1 MMKAPVLT
9 RLLAAALVVTPALG
23 QAAAAQDVTTPLAE
37 RMPDVIYVPTPQP
50 VVEAMLRM
58 ANVKPGDVLYD
69 LGSGDGRIPIT
80 AARLHGIQAVGID
93 IDPVRIGE
101 ARTNAKKA
109 RSEEHTSELQSL
121 MRISYAVFCL
131 KKKKK
136 MTQHKKCK
144 QTTKTYQHTNN

>member
-1 MMKAPVLT
+1 MIRRPPRSTRTDTLFPYTTLFRSDEMMKAPVLT

-93 IDPVRIGE
+93 IDPVRIGA
-101 ARTNAKKA
+101 ARTNEIGRA
-109 RSEEHTSELQSL
+109 H
-121 MRISYAVFCL
+121 V
-131 KKKKK
+131 
-136 MTQHKKCK
+136 
-144 QTTKTYQHTNN
+144 

>member
-80 AARLHGIQAVGID
+80 AARLHGIQAVGL
-93 IDPVRIGE
+93 
-101 ARTNAKKA
+101 
-109 RSEEHTSELQSL
+109 RSEERRVGKECVSTCRSRWSP
-121 MRISYAVFCL
+121 Y
-131 KKKKK
+131 
-136 MTQHKKCK
+136 T
-144 QTTKTYQHTNN
+144 

>member
-50 VVEAMLRM
+50 VVEAMLRV

-80 AARLHGIQAVGID
+80 AARLHGIQAV
-93 IDPVRIGE
+93 
-101 ARTNAKKA
+101 

-131 KKKKK
+131 KKKI
-136 MTQHKKCK
+136 
-144 QTTKTYQHTNN
+144 YL

>member
-58 ANVKPGDVLYD
+58 ANVKPGDVLSD

-80 AARLHGIQAVGID
+80 AARLHGIHAVGID

-101 ARTNAKKA
+101 DSTNATKA
-109 RSEEHTSELQSL
+109 GVDDLVSFRNEALDRKSTRQS
-121 MRISYAVFCL
+121 
-131 KKKKK
+131 
-136 MTQHKKCK
+136 
-144 QTTKTYQHTNN
+144 